1 MNTSRSNHK
10 LIRLSHI
17 LSETTPSYGNR
28 DSFRVRK
35 ASSISNG
42 ASANTS
48 RWEFTNNHIGTH
60 VDAPS
65 HFDPQ
70 GLATSDIDTSNWFFN
85 SVMLVDMPCS
95 GARLIN
101 VDDLKN
107 FDISSD
113 VEMLLIRTSFENYR
127 HQPRYHNDNPGL
139 DAELAPYFR
148 DNFPSLRCVG
158 FDFISVTSWKY
169 RTEGRVSH
177 KAFLYAERDQH
188 PIMPIEDMALNAID
202 GNIEWVVVAP
212 LIVENGNGGPVT
224 VFAKIE
230 E

>member
-1 MNTSRSNHK
+1 M
-10 LIRLSHI
+10 
-17 LSETTPSYGNR
+17 SETTPSYANR
-28 DSFRVRK
+28 DAFRIRK
-35 ASSISNG
+35 GSAIFDG
-42 ASANTS
+42 DSANTS

-60 VDAPS
+60 VDAPL
-65 HFDPQ
+65 HFDPN
-70 GLATSDIDTSNWFFN
+70 GLSTDQIDTSQWLFEK
-85 SVMLVDMPCS
+85 VALVHVPCTS
-95 GARLIN
+95 ARLIN

-107 FDISSD
+107 FDIPSD
-113 VEMLLIRTSFENYR
+113 IEMLLIRTGFENYR

-158 FDFISVTSWKY
+158 FDFISITAWKY

-177 KAFLYAERDQH
+177 KAFLYAEQDQH

-212 LIVENGNGGPVT
+212 LIVEDGNGGPVT
-224 VFAKIE
+224 VFAEVE